1 MVDFVFKERY
11 NIEDLRKI
19 VHLLR
24 SPGGC
29 PWDIEQSHASIR
41 RELLEEAFEAAEA
54 IDEDSAEHLREELG
68 DVLLQVVFHSDIE
81 ADRGRF
87 DLDGVADGIVKKLI
101 FRHPHVFSDEEMPS
115 WEDIKRRE
123 RGQSAASEAM
133 RTVAKSLPQTWRY
146 EKIVK
151 KAQAAGFDSDSEAEI
166 RERIAALS
174 QGEASEENIGALL
187 GECCRLA
194 QRAGIDPEAALSK
207 ASDRLIEKCAEL
219 ERDYNK

>member
-101 FRHPHVFSDEEMPS
+101 FRHPHVFSNEKMPS
-115 WEDIKRRE
+115 WENIKRRE

-146 EKIVK
+146 EKIAK

-207 ASDRLIEKCAEL
+207 ASDRLIEKCAAL

>member
-29 PWDIEQSHASIR
+29 PWDIEQTHASIR
-41 RELLEEAFEAAEA
+41 REFLEEAFEVAEA

-81 ADRGRF
+81 SDRGSF
-87 DLDGVADGIVKKLI
+87 DLDDVADGIVKKLI
-101 FRHPHVFSDEEMPS
+101 YRHPHVFSDEEMPS
-115 WEDIKRRE
+115 WEEIKRRE
-123 RGQSAASEAM
+123 RGQRAASEAM

-146 EKIVK
+146 EKIAK
-151 KAQAAGFDSDSEAEI
+151 KAQAAGLDSDSEGDI
-166 RERIAALS
+166 RRNIAYLS
-174 QGEASEENIGALL
+174 QDEASEENIGALL

-194 QRAGIDPEAALSK
+194 LRAGVNPERALGKAA
-207 ASDRLIEKCAEL
+207 DRLIEDCAAREI
-219 ERDYNK
+219 

>member
-29 PWDIEQSHASIR
+29 PWDIEQTHASIR
-41 RELLEEAFEAAEA
+41 RELLEEAFEVAEA

-123 RGQSAASEAM
+123 RGQRAASEAM

-146 EKIVK
+146 EKIAK
-151 KAQAAGFDSDSEAEI
+151 KAQAAGLDADSEADV
-166 RERIAALS
+166 RARIAALS
-174 QGEASEENIGALL
+174 QEEASEENIGALL

-194 QRAGIDPEAALSK
+194 QRAGVDPEAALSK
-207 ASDRLIEKCAEL
+207 ASDKLIEKCAAL
-219 ERDYNK
+219 EKDYNK